1 MLQTK
6 LNEQSKV
13 NEELTKSSHGKIQQ
27 LKESL
32 EKNKRS
38 FHKVSQ
44 ELKSTK
50 NDVLI
55 RDQKI
60 SALDDLVCKMK
71 TELTTHESK
80 CKDLEREVQRLKEN
94 NSKLEFIIDEGKKK
108 ETDLENMVNKLE
120 KDIGTINVEHKSKI
134 KEIEAKHDESVA
146 YIKSGHSTEVKR
158 MQSHFKDK
166 ELAMKI
172 KIEALEKEKTSA
184 EEKISQL
191 KSEVLSN
198 KLKAEEDLFNLKTQ
212 HKHEQLHSCQQ
223 NEEKINALQVSR
235 DEQHVQI
242 NKLLKQIA
250 ELQRE
255 LNLKVRELA
264 EVNEEKDSVA
274 KESDRKQNDHKA
286 EISRLKMEL
295 QSEKKTQEN
304 LKDQMSNLESN
315 IKENSRKYKDWIA
328 NKEREI
334 ESLQEK
340 LQGKETDLKRQR
352 EEEIR
357 RADLLESAIFTFVNS
372 ARSTRPPSPS
382 K

>member
-32 EKNKRS
+32 EKNKCS

-94 NSKLEFIIDEGKKK
+94 NSKQEFIIDEGKKK
-108 ETDLENMVNKLE
+108 ETDLENIVNKLE

-158 MQSHFKDK
+158 MQLHFKDK

-184 EEKISQL
+184 EENISQL
-191 KSEVLSN
+191 KSELLSN

-212 HKHEQLHSCQQ
+212 HKHEQLHSCKQ
-223 NEEKINALQVSR
+223 NEEKISALQVSR

-315 IKENSRKYKDWIA
+315 MKENSRKYKDWIA

-352 EEEIR
+352 EEELR
-357 RADLLESAIFTFVNS
+357 RADLLESAIFTFVHS